1 MGFGLYLPWIAF
13 QVGISRLL
21 LNVRTSQIF
30 ARRGQDVDDE
40 NTFLEGET
48 SLRDVISPKGRINR
62 TSSIAKFQD
71 ASNERRDEGIGMGS
85 YFPSILKKPD
95 PGKEGSQEG
104 DNRDSVGRE
113 IRRIQPDA
121 GGLRTRFWWLS
132 RRSETAYIH
141 IDVMQTDNPGD
152 SEWGESS
159 TGGVKLSRLGRRD
172 EWL

>member
-30 ARRGQDVDDE
+30 ARRGQAVDEDD
-40 NTFLEGET
+40 TFLEGEG
-48 SLRDVISPKGRINR
+48 SLRDTISPQGRSINR
-62 TSSIAKFQD
+62 TSCIVVSQD
-71 ASNERRDEGIGMGS
+71 SSNGGREEGTGTGTGT
-85 YFPSILKKPD
+85 YFPSILKRHD
-95 PGKEGSQEG
+95 SGKGGSQEG
-104 DNRDSVGRE
+104 DSVGRE
-113 IRRIQPDA
+113 IRRIHSNT
-121 GGLRTRFWWLS
+121 GSLRARLWWLY

-141 IDVMQTDNPGD
+141 IDVMQRDNPGD